1 MYRPFPNGNKCP
13 FGWGVYVTRG
23 RFEEIKFLGF
33 GGPGLKIHVLKEHS
47 YPASVLEGEG
57 GVYNIFG
64 ARAF

>member
-1 MYRPFPNGNKCP
+1 MVW
-13 FGWGVYVTRG
+13 FGMVWYGVVLG
-23 RFEEIKFLGF
+23 AVLKKINFLGF